1 MSHFK
6 SFLYGLT
13 IFLWG
18 VLTFAKIYDCF
29 ISNPV
34 PFDVIKRSDWFII
47 IGGPI
52 IIILYIVSLITD
64 KRKNKEIKE

>member
-1 MSHFK
+1 MCHFRNI
-6 SFLYGLT
+6 LIGVN

-29 ISNPV
+29 LSNPI
-34 PFDVIKRSDWFII
+34 PIETIRTSDWCII

-52 IIILYIVSLITD
+52 IIILFIVQLIVE
-64 KRKNKEIKE
+64 KRKRK